1 MDQRHLQGLNGPQ
14 LEAVQHIEGPL
25 LVLAGAGTGKTRVIT
40 HRIAYLIAN
49 RIVPPDRIL
58 GVTFTNKAAG
68 EMKERV
74 IGLLGPIGRLVR
86 LSTFHSFSA
95 RLLRDQAEKLGYS
108 RDFTIYDSADSGA
121 LAKRIIKDLLIPEG
135 QPSPGGAL
143 EVISRAKDRLIGPEK
158 FAEQTGQVGSVDEYI
173 LKNIAAIYRKYQA
186 QLKKNNALDFDDLLF
201 MTVTLFD
208 KFPEVLGF
216 YQNRFPFLLVD
227 EYQDTNHVQYRLVK
241 MLAGDHKNICV
252 VGDDDQSIYGW
263 RGADINNIL
272 NFEEDFAGCKVI
284 KLEQN
289 YRSTSIVLEA
299 AHEVIRKIGGR
310 KAKKLFTDRIGGDII
325 TLMLCGD
332 DRDEAEAVARR
343 IKTGLTFDK
352 SPKDFAIMYRT
363 HAQSRAIEDA
373 MRDAGIP
380 YKIIGGTKFY
390 DRKEVKDI
398 IAYLRLLI
406 NPDDT
411 ESLLRIINVPRRKI
425 GKVTIDKLLA
435 ASAQANIS
443 AFELMGK
450 PDMSGLKGQAAD
462 ELQKLHG
469 ILKGLTARLEKL
481 GVDEI
486 AARLI
491 DQVGYIRMLEKENT
505 PEADV
510 RIDNVK
516 ELVNAIIAYME
527 RVEEEEEESE
537 GDDEAEPQNIP
548 TLQGF
553 LEEVAL
559 ISEID
564 ALSETDEA
572 VVLMTLHAAKGLEF
586 DTVFLTGM
594 EQGLFP
600 IVRDEISRSSSDSFD
615 EERRLCYVGI
625 TRAKRKLFLS
635 LAGFRRRY
643 DGPNISA
650 PSCFL
655 QDIPEKLIEVERH
668 NYYDNYLFAPA
679 GARTGYSRA
688 NSPKPMRRHNKSD
701 YDVAAD
707 DEVSPDEII
716 KIGMAV
722 SHSKFG
728 TGRIIDREGS
738 GEDMILTI
746 QFKGGT
752 KKIMPK
758 YAGLEIL
765 GV

>member
-1 MDQRHLQGLNGPQ
+1 MNEPQ
-14 LEAVQHIEGPL
+14 LEAVRHIEGPL

-40 HRIAYLIAN
+40 HRIAHLIAN
-49 RIVPPDRIL
+49 RVVPPDRIL

-74 IGLLGPIGRLVR
+74 IKLLGLAGRWVR
-86 LSTFHSFSA
+86 LSTFHSFCA
-95 RLLRDQAEKLGYS
+95 RLLRDHADKLGFTRS
-108 RDFTIYDSADSGA
+108 FTIYDSADSAA
-121 LAKRIIKDLLIPEG
+121 LAKRIVKGLAIPEG

-143 EVISRAKDRLIGPEK
+143 EVISRAKDRLIGPEE
-158 FAEQTGQVGSVDEYI
+158 FVEQIAQADAIDEYI
-173 LKNIAAIYRKYQA
+173 LKNVAAIYRKYQA
-186 QLKKNNALDFDDLLF
+186 QLKKNNAFDFDDLLF
-201 MTVTLFD
+201 ATVGLLD
-208 KFPEVLGF
+208 KFPEVLAF
-216 YQNRFPFLLVD
+216 YQNKFPYLLVD
-227 EYQDTNHVQYRLVK
+227 EYQDTNHAQYRLVK
-241 MLAGDHKNICV
+241 MLAGEHKNICV

-263 RGADINNIL
+263 RGADIKNIL
-272 NFEEDFAGCKVI
+272 NFEADFAGCKVI

-289 YRSTSIVLEA
+289 YRSTSIVLDA
-299 AHEVIRKIGGR
+299 AHEVIRKIAGR

-332 DRDEAEAVARR
+332 DRDEAEAVVGR
-343 IKTGLTFDK
+343 IKTGLSFDN

-363 HAQSRAIEDA
+363 HAQSRALEDA
-373 MRDAGIP
+373 LRDAGIP

-390 DRKEVKDI
+390 DRKEVKDV

-411 ESLLRIINVPRRKI
+411 ESLLRIINMPKRKI

-435 ASAQANIS
+435 ASAQVSMS
-443 AFELMGK
+443 AFELMGR
-450 PDMSGLKGQAAD
+450 PDSFGLKGQAAD
-462 ELQKLHG
+462 ELRKLQS
-469 ILKGLTARLEKL
+469 ILKGLTARMDKL
-481 GVDEI
+481 PINEI
-486 AARLI
+486 AVRLI
-491 DQVGYIRMLEKENT
+491 DSIGYIRMLENEGT

-516 ELVNAIIAYME
+516 ELVSAIIAYME
-527 RVEEEEEESE
+527 RIEEAEEEAAADKEEGNE
-537 GDDEAEPQNIP
+537 EATPNITP

-559 ISEID
+559 ISEVD
-564 ALSETDEA
+564 ALGENDEA

-586 DTVFLTGM
+586 DTVFMTGM

-600 IVRDEISRSSSDSFD
+600 IVRDEVSRPSGDSLD
-615 EERRLCYVGI
+615 EERRLCYVGV
-625 TRAKRKLFLS
+625 TRARKKLFLS

-643 DGPNISA
+643 DGSNITS

-655 QDIPEKLIEVERH
+655 QDIPEKLLEVERH
-668 NYYDNYLFAPA
+668 NYYDNYLFSP
-679 GARTGYSRA
+679 ARTKPHYSRA
-688 NSPKPMRRHNKSD
+688 ASQRPTRKNHEPD
-701 YDVAAD
+701 YDLAA
-707 DEVSPDEII
+707 EMTPDEII

-722 SHSKFG
+722 SHNTFG

-746 QFKGGT
+746 KFKSGT

-758 YAGLEIL
+758 YAALEIL
-765 GV
+765 GG

>member
-1 MDQRHLQGLNGPQ
+1 MQDLNEPQ
-14 LEAVQHIEGPL
+14 LEAVQHNEGPL
-25 LVLAGAGTGKTRVIT
+25 LILAGAGTGKTRVIT
-40 HRIAYLIAN
+40 HRIAHLIAN

-74 IGLLGPIGRLVR
+74 VGLLGPIGRLVR
-86 LSTFHSFSA
+86 LSTFHSFCA

-108 RDFTIYDSADSGA
+108 RDFTIYDSADSNA
-121 LAKRIIKDLLIPEG
+121 LAKRVVKDLRLPEG

-143 EVISRAKDRLIGPEK
+143 DVISRAKDRLIGPEE
-158 FAEQTGQVGSVDEYI
+158 FAEQTGQADATDEYI
-173 LKNIAAIYRKYQA
+173 LKNIATIYRKYQA

-201 MTVTLFD
+201 MTVILFD

-216 YQNRFPFLLVD
+216 YQNKFPYLLVD
-227 EYQDTNHVQYRLVK
+227 EYQDTNHAQYRLVK
-241 MLAGDHKNICV
+241 MLAGEHKNICV

-263 RGADINNIL
+263 RGADIKNIL

-289 YRSTSIVLEA
+289 YRSTSIVLDA
-299 AHEVIRKIGGR
+299 AYEVIHKIGGR

-332 DRDEAEAVARR
+332 DRDEAEAVTSR
-343 IKTGLTFDK
+343 IKTGLTVDK

-363 HAQSRAIEDA
+363 HAQSRSIEDA

-390 DRKEVKDI
+390 ERREVKDI
-398 IAYLRLLI
+398 IAYLRLLV

-435 ASAQANIS
+435 ASAQANMS
-443 AFELMGK
+443 AFELMAK
-450 PDMSGLKGQAAD
+450 PDSFGLKGQAAD
-462 ELQKLHG
+462 ELQKLYG
-469 ILKGLTARLEKL
+469 ILKGLTARIDKL
-481 GVDEI
+481 RVDEI

-491 DQVGYIRMLEKENT
+491 DEVGYIRMLEKENT

-516 ELVNAIIAYME
+516 ELVGAIIAYME
-527 RVEEEEEESE
+527 RVEETEEEAEENEETES
-537 GDDEAEPQNIP
+537 QNIP

-564 ALSETDEA
+564 ALGENDEA

-600 IVRDEISRSSSDSFD
+600 LLRDRLDPALTGRDSLD

-655 QDIPEKLIEVERH
+655 EDIPEKLIEIERH
-668 NYYDNYLFAPA
+668 NFYDNYLFAPA
-679 GARTGYSRA
+679 GARTGYARA
-688 NSPKPMRRHNKSD
+688 NSPKPAPMHHKSD
-701 YDVAAD
+701 YDPVAD

-758 YAGLEIL
+758 YAALEIL
-765 GV
+765 SA